1 MSYQTVS
8 HEVRIDRDQLLN
20 LFLGLGKLTVNVE
33 EQIITLDEISRQV
46 SSGEGD
52 EEFHIVEV
60 RGVSDD
66 PDIMCVDGTGLLK
79 PITGSQAFALTL
91 ELRLEDRFD

>member
-8 HEVRIDRDQLLN
+8 YEVRIDKDQLLN
-20 LFLGLGKLTVNVE
+20 LFLGQGDLTVTLE
-33 EQIITLDEISRQV
+33 YQTIIIDNISRQV

-79 PITGSQAFALTL
+79 PVTGSQAFSLTL
-91 ELRLEDRFD
+91 ELRLEDHFD